1 MLEQI
6 QWTDMVLIA
15 ILALSTIIGLLRGF
29 VREFFTIFNFGIAIL
44 VAYKLP
50 PIIVNFMKNS
60 FNSTSL
66 SPALLMT
73 VLFAFTMLILTK
85 FSRPISRKYSAGY
98 INKTVGLVFGFT
110 RGLLI
115 TVSIIAFGIF
125 SLIITEKEW
134 KGTPF
139 INLIKPATDTFI
151 SLLPPSADKKIAD
164 KIKTFDNRPTVQA
177 IKKLLNNNFN
187 MKLVTNDEQKPGSGN
202 TQDKATTPSTPA
214 GTADQTNAVVD
225 PNTALTPKEKKLM
238 QMQHRLYGPT
248 RRDMNT
254 KDREIL
260 LNRQQKQQ
268 QLEQEKLLQQQ
279 KEQEKLKKEQAEKA
293 GKAEWSDSGNLK
305 QKK

>member
-15 ILALSTIIGLLRGF
+15 ILTLSTIIGLLRGF
-29 VREFFTIFNFGIAIL
+29 IREFFTIFNFGIAVF

-73 VLFAFTMLILTK
+73 ILFAFTMLILTK
-85 FSRPISRKYSAGY
+85 FSRPISRKYSVGF
-98 INKTVGLVFGFT
+98 INKIVGLLFGFT

-134 KGTPF
+134 KETPF
-139 INLIKPATDTFI
+139 INLIKPATESFI
-151 SLLPPSADKKIAD
+151 SLLPEAADKKISA
-164 KIKTFDNRPTVQA
+164 KIKNFDNLPTVQA

-187 MKLVTNDEQKPGSGN
+187 MKLVTNEEQKPGGADK
-202 TQDKATTPSTPA
+202 QDKATTP
-214 GTADQTNAVVD
+214 GNADQTNTVVD
-225 PNTALTPKEKKLM
+225 PNAALSPEEKKLI
-238 QMQHRLYGPT
+238 QMQNRLFGT
-248 RRDMNT
+248 KRRDMNS

-268 QLEQEKLLQQQ
+268 QIEQEKLLQQQ
-279 KEQEKLKKEQAEKA
+279 KEKEKLKKEQAEKA
-293 GKAEWSDSGNLK
+293 EKSASGNSDT
-305 QKK
+305 KK